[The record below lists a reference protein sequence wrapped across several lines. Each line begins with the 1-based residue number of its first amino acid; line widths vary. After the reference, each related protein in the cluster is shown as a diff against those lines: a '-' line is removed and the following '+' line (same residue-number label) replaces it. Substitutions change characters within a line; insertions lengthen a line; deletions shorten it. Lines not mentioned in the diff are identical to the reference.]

1 MADGCHARTLCG
13 IFKAPCVPLGAM
25 SSPAHVHARPA
36 PTARRTVGLT
46 VGVAAVLALLSVR
59 LFAPVETGEALSDGV
74 RDGITLA
81 ISVVIESLPFV
92 FLGIVLSIAVQLF
105 LPADFLMRR
114 LPRTP
119 WLRRAIVSLFGV
131 LLPVCECGN
140 VPLARGLML
149 RGLSV
154 GESMTFLLAAPI
166 LNPVTIV
173 VTYQAFGWEDG
184 ILAWRII
191 GGFLIANLVGWLFSR
206 HPDPIRTL
214 TPGFQATC
222 AHAADEQ
229 AAQARG
235 GRVAAPAKARQ
246 AVRMFADETSAM
258 LPALM
263 VGSAIAGAIQIAI
276 SRDVL
281 VAVGQDAVWS
291 VVALM
296 LLAFV
301 ISICSNVDAFFA
313 LAFSSTFLPGAII
326 AFLVFG
332 PMIDIKMLALMRT
345 TFTARTL
352 VQVTAVVA
360 LASAA
365 IGLGVNA
372 FA

>member
-1 MADGCHARTLCG
+1 MTPATATPSARAD
-13 IFKAPCVPLGAM
+13 AP
-25 SSPAHVHARPA
+25 ARPR
-36 PTARRTVGLT
+36 PSGGRTVGFG
-46 VGVAAVLALLSVR
+46 VGAAAVLLLLSVR
-59 LFAPVETGEALSDGV
+59 LFAPAETGEALSDGV

-81 ISVVIESLPFV
+81 ISVVIESLPVV

-119 WLRRAIVSLFGV
+119 WVRRAVVSLFGV

-184 ILAWRII
+184 ILAWRIA
-191 GGFLIANLVGWLFSR
+191 GGFLVANLVGWLFSR
-206 HPDPIRTL
+206 HADPMRLL

-229 AAQARG
+229 AARAG
-235 GRVAAPAKARQ
+235 GREGARAKGRR

-263 VGSAIAGAIQIAI
+263 VGSAVAGAIQIAV

>member
-1 MADGCHARTLCG
+1 MGMT
-13 IFKAPCVPLGAM
+13 
-25 SSPAHVHARPA
+25 SPAHAPARPV
-36 PTARRTVGLT
+36 PSTRRTVGFA
-46 VGVAAVLALLSVR
+46 VGVAAVLLLLSVR
-59 LFAPVETGEALSDGV
+59 LFAPAETGEALSDGV

-119 WLRRAIVSLFGV
+119 WIRRAVVSLFGV

-184 ILAWRII
+184 ILAWRIV
-191 GGFLIANLVGWLFSR
+191 GGFLVANLVGWLFSR
-206 HPDPIRTL
+206 HPDPMRLL

-229 AAQARG
+229 AAHRGAG
-235 GRVAAPAKARQ
+235 GRGAAPVKARQ

-296 LLAFV
+296 LLSFV

-372 FA
+372 VA

>member
-1 MADGCHARTLCG
+1 MTSPVS
-13 IFKAPCVPLGAM
+13 AP
-25 SSPAHVHARPA
+25 ARPA
-36 PTARRTVGLT
+36 STTRRTVGFG
-46 VGVAAVLALLSVR
+46 VGVAAVLLLLSVR
-59 LFAPVETGEALSDGV
+59 LFAPAETGEALSDGV

-119 WLRRAIVSLFGV
+119 WLRRAVVSLFGV

-191 GGFLIANLVGWLFSR
+191 GGFLVANLIGWIFSR
-206 HPDPIRTL
+206 HPDPMRLL

-229 AAQARG
+229 AAHG
-235 GRVAAPAKARQ
+235 GAHGRSAAPAKARQ

-263 VGSAIAGAIQIAI
+263 VGSAIAGAIQIAV

-313 LAFSSTFLPGAII
+313 LAFGSTFLPGAII

>member
-1 MADGCHARTLCG
+1 MTSPVS
-13 IFKAPCVPLGAM
+13 AP
-25 SSPAHVHARPA
+25 ARPA
-36 PTARRTVGLT
+36 STTRRTVGFG
-46 VGVAAVLALLSVR
+46 VGVAAVLLLLSVR
-59 LFAPVETGEALSDGV
+59 LFAPAETGEALSDGV

-119 WLRRAIVSLFGV
+119 WLRRAVVSLFGV

-191 GGFLIANLVGWLFSR
+191 GGFLVANLIGWIFSR
-206 HPDPIRTL
+206 HPDPMRLL

-229 AAQARG
+229 AAHG
-235 GRVAAPAKARQ
+235 GGHGRAAAPAKARQ

-263 VGSAIAGAIQIAI
+263 VGSAIAGAIQIAV

-313 LAFSSTFLPGAII
+313 LAFGSTFLPGAII

-352 VQVTAVVA
+352 VQVTAVAA

>member
-1 MADGCHARTLCG
+1 
-13 IFKAPCVPLGAM
+13 M
-25 SSPAHVHARPA
+25 SSPASAPTRSA
-36 PTARRTVGLT
+36 PTARRATRRTVGFA
-46 VGVAAVLALLSVR
+46 VGVAAVLLLSVR
-59 LFAPVETGEALSDGV
+59 SFAPAETGAALSDGV

-105 LPADFLMRR
+105 LPADFLVRR
-114 LPRTP
+114 LPRNP
-119 WLRRAIVSLFGV
+119 WVRRAVVSMFGV

-184 ILAWRII
+184 ILAWRIV
-191 GGFLIANLVGWLFSR
+191 GGFLVANLIGWIFSR
-206 HPDPIRTL
+206 HPDPMRLL

-229 AAQARG
+229 AAHAGGGTG
-235 GRVAAPAKARQ
+235 GRGSASAKARQ

-313 LAFSSTFLPGAII
+313 LAFGSTFLPGAII

-372 FA
+372 LA

>member
-1 MADGCHARTLCG
+1 MTRALLARPRRATASRRTLG
-13 IFKAPCVPLGAM
+13 FGVGA
-25 SSPAHVHARPA
+25 
-36 PTARRTVGLT
+36 
-46 VGVAAVLALLSVR
+46 AALLVLLSVR
-59 LFAPVETGEALSDGV
+59 VLAPAGTGDALSDGV

-105 LPADFLMRR
+105 LPADLLMRR

-119 WLRRAIVSLFGV
+119 WLRRAVVSLFGV

-140 VPLARGLML
+140 MPLARGLML

-184 ILAWRII
+184 ILAWRIV

-206 HPDPIRTL
+206 HPDPMQLL
-214 TPGFQATC
+214 TPGFQAAC
-222 AHAADEQ
+222 AHAADE
-229 AAQARG
+229 AHDHSGPGSGPSVSSVRAR
-235 GRVAAPAKARQ
+235 R
-246 AVRMFADETSAM
+246 AVRMFAEESSAM
-258 LPALM
+258 LPALF
-263 VGSAIAGAIQIAI
+263 VGSAIAGAVQIVI
-276 SRDVL
+276 SREVL
-281 VAVGQDAVWS
+281 TSVGQDAVWS

-313 LAFSSTFLPGAII
+313 LAFGSTFLPGAII

-332 PMIDIKMLALMRT
+332 PMVDIKMLALMRT

-352 VQVTAVVA
+352 VQLTTVVA
-360 LASAA
+360 LGSLA

-372 FA
+372 LA